1 MATPITPVKT
11 YVGVLAVLIVFT
23 VLTVALS
30 FVSLSQDWHV
40 LGGLVIAVIK
50 ASLVVMFFMHAV
62 HSPRVTWCVIVVSIV
77 FLVILFALMLADVMT
92 RSLVP
97 FMPGH

>member
-23 VLTVALS
+23 VLTVVLS
-30 FVSLSQDWHV
+30 FVAISEDWHV

-50 ASLVVMFFMHAV
+50 ASLVVMFFMHAI
-62 HSPRVTWCVIVVSIV
+62 HSPRVTWCVIAVSIV
-77 FLVILFALMLADVMT
+77 FLVILFALTLADVMT

>member
-1 MATPITPVKT
+1 MTTPITSVKT
-11 YVGVLAVLIVFT
+11 YLAVLAVLLALT
-23 VLTVALS
+23 VLTVTIS
-30 FVSLSQDWHV
+30 FFPLAEELHIVA
-40 LGGLVIAVIK
+40 GLVIAAAK
-50 ASLVVMFFMHAV
+50 ASLVVLFFMHAI

-77 FLVILFALMLADVMT
+77 FVIILFSLTLAEVTT

>member
-1 MATPITPVKT
+1 MS
-11 YVGVLAVLIVFT
+11 AVLGRPDRVDRADGDRL
-23 VLTVALS
+23 VLSAARGIGTFGA
-30 FVSLSQDWHV
+30 
-40 LGGLVIAVIK
+40 GLVIAAVK
-50 ASLVVMFFMHAV
+50 ASLVVLFFMHAI

-77 FLVILFALMLADVMT
+77 FLVILFSLTLADVMT

>member
-1 MATPITPVKT
+1 MASPIAPVKT

-23 VLTVALS
+23 VLTVAFS

-50 ASLVVMFFMHAV
+50 ASLVVTVFMHAI
-62 HSPRVTWCVIVVSIV
+62 HSPRVTWCVILVSIV

>member
-11 YVGVLAVLIVFT
+11 YVGVRAVLIVST
-23 VLTVALS
+23 VLTVAFS

-50 ASLVVMFFMHAV
+50 ASLVAMFFMHAI
-62 HSPRVTWCVIVVSIV
+62 HSP
-77 FLVILFALMLADVMT
+77 
-92 RSLVP
+92 P
-97 FMPGH
+97 

>member
-11 YVGVLAVLIVFT
+11 YVGILAVLIVFT
-23 VLTVALS
+23 VLTVTLS

-50 ASLVVMFFMHAV
+50 ASLVVVFFMHAI
-62 HSPRVTWCVIVVSIV
+62 HSPRVTWCVILVSIV
-77 FLVILFALMLADVMT
+77 FLVILFALTLADVTT
-92 RSLVP
+92 RSLLP

>member
-11 YVGVLAVLIVFT
+11 YVGVLVVLIVLT

-40 LGGLVIAVIK
+40 LGGLVIAAIK
-50 ASLVVMFFMHAV
+50 ASLVVVFFMHAV
-62 HSPRVTWCVIVVSIV
+62 HSPRVTWCVIAVSIV

-92 RSLVP
+92 RSLIP

>member
-11 YVGVLAVLIVFT
+11 YVGVLAVLIVST
-23 VLTVALS
+23 VLTVAFS

-50 ASLVVMFFMHAV
+50 ASLVAMFFMHAI
-62 HSPRVTWCVIVVSIV
+62 HSPRVTWCVILVSIV
-77 FLVILFALMLADVMT
+77 FLVILFALTLADVMT
-92 RSLVP
+92 RSLLP